1 MKKILP
7 LALTSVISLSASGQP
22 CTELFISEY
31 LEGSNNDKALE
42 LYNPTPNPID
52 LSQYRLI
59 RWANGSIIADQPG
72 SDGIQ
77 PLSGTIPPFGTWVIS
92 LGITVG
98 GGTTGNPTDSLLM
111 AIANAVYTSSCQPG
125 ANPPQPRA
133 MCFNGDDALS
143 LQKIV
148 NPGGSQSDPTNWKD
162 VDIFGIIGEQ
172 PLNASGG
179 TSPVAGWTALDPY
192 WKIPANYNSS
202 VQGPYYKQY
211 WTQNHK
217 MIRKASVQ
225 QGVTTR
231 FPAYE
236 EPGRFNPS
244 VEWDSLPAANYAATL
259 GNHTC
264 DCVNYWSVSEAE
276 GIKVSLYPN
285 PAQDFAVVMSP
296 ETLAEVRL
304 LDFTGREVLHKLGA
318 FKQMQLPL
326 ESLRAGT
333 YIVEAVLHQGRRLH
347 LPLVHLK

>member
-1 MKKILP
+1 MKKVLP
-7 LALTSVISLSASGQP
+7 LALSSVISFSAFGQP
-22 CTELFISEY
+22 CSELFISEY

-52 LSQYRLI
+52 LLQYRLI

-77 PLSGTIPPFGTWVIS
+77 PLTGTIPPFGTWVIS

-125 ANPPQPRA
+125 ANPPEPRTL
-133 MCFNGDDALS
+133 CFNGDDALS
-143 LQKIV
+143 LQKII
-148 NPGGSQSDPTNWKD
+148 NPGGSQSDPANWKD

-172 PLNASGG
+172 PLNASGA
-179 TSPVAGWTALDPY
+179 TSPTAGWTALDPY
-192 WKIPANYNSS
+192 WKMPANYNGS
-202 VQGPYYKQY
+202 VQGPYFKQY

-217 MIRKASVQ
+217 MIRKASIQ

-236 EPGRFNPS
+236 EPGRFNPAA
-244 VEWDSLPAANYAATL
+244 EWDSLPAADYATTL

-276 GIKVSLYPN
+276 GARVTVYPN
-285 PAQDFAVVMSP
+285 PTRDFVLITSQEM
-296 ETLAEVRL
+296 LAEVKL
-304 LDFTGREVLHKLGA
+304 LDMTGREFLSQSGTFQQIQISLEG
-318 FKQMQLPL
+318 LP
-326 ESLRAGT
+326 SGT
-333 YIVEAVLHQGRRLH
+333 YVLETSLKKGKRLRH
-347 LPLVHLK
+347 TVVHLK